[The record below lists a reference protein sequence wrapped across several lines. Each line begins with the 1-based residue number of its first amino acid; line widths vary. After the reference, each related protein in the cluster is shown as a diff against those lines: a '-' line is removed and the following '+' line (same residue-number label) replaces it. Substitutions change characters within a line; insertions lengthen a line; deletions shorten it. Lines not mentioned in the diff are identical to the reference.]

1 MIDKVNY
8 IKSIIMPAQAI
19 NELLHSLSHN
29 YKTALRTNIKNQ
41 HIPLPITHI
50 RALKGIYRN
59 ANCTA
64 QSIAQR
70 MQRDKAQIT
79 RVLNELLEDGYIS
92 KIANPEDRRSQLLRL
107 SAKGKEIVTQLNVIE
122 RTANKAMTANLSNE
136 DMHAFIRIANIMVD
150 NLAADS
156 AQ

>member
-1 MIDKVNY
+1 
-8 IKSIIMPAQAI
+8 
-19 NELLHSLSHN
+19 
-29 YKTALRTNIKNQ
+29 
-41 HIPLPITHI
+41 
-50 RALKGIYRN
+50 
-59 ANCTA
+59 
-64 QSIAQR
+64 

-107 SAKGKEIVTQLNVIE
+107 SAKGKEIVTQLNAIE

-150 NLAADS
+150 NLAANT